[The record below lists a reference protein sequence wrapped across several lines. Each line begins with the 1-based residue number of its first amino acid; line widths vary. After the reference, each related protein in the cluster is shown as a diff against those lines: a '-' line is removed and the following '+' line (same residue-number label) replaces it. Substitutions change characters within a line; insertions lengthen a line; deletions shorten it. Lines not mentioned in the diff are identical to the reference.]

1 MTRRTIT
8 GDSGNTTHCMTQ
20 ITFFVKLN

>member
-20 ITFFVKLN
+20 NTFFVNLN